1 MQLLSLLS
9 LFSLLIASNALF
21 DVGILTWNNLGKE
34 LKTHVSGVSAYGV
47 NITGNA
53 LSELQQYEPA
63 VYIMNESG
71 STFYR
76 LPNLL
81 NCGIKF
87 TVDLSST
94 TCSCNAA
101 LFMVELPDNPDND
114 THCDAQGSDPS
125 TRCFEMDLIEA
136 NTRGFQG
143 TLHCVDGSQDCKAG
157 CGGNFR
163 SDKGYGPG
171 GTNIDTQNPYQ
182 VYVTFTGTSQLE
194 SINFQLTQ
202 LGKRGITFTID
213 RTTCKFF
220 TSQLTE
226 MSNSL
231 KSGRMVFVI
240 SYWSSPD
247 MSWLDGCSTGQ
258 TCPKTSEIT
267 FSNIQVT
274 SSTDVENI
282 VW

>member
-21 DVGILTWNNLGKE
+21 DLGILTWSNLGKE
-34 LKTHVSGVSAYGV
+34 MKTHVAGVSSYGV
-47 NITGNA
+47 NISGNA

-71 STFYR
+71 GAFYR
-76 LPNLL
+76 LPSLL
-81 NCGIKF
+81 NRGIKF
-87 TVDLSST
+87 TVDLSSS

-101 LFMVELPDNPDND
+101 LFMVELPDND
-114 THCDAQGSDPS
+114 THCDAQGNDPT

-171 GTNIDTQNPYQ
+171 GANIDTQKPYE

-194 SINFQLTQ
+194 SINFRLTQ
-202 LGKRGITFTID
+202 SGKNGIIFTID
-213 RTTCKFF
+213 RTTCKFW
-220 TSQLTE
+220 TSQLTV
-226 MSNSL
+226 MSNSI
-231 KSGRMVFVI
+231 KSGRMVFII
-240 SYWSSPD
+240 SYWSSPN
-247 MSWLDGCSTGQ
+247 MGWLDGCSTGQ
-258 TCPKTSEIT
+258 TCPKKSNIT
-267 FSNIQVT
+267 FRKIQVIP
-274 SSTDVENI
+274 STEEKKI
-282 VW
+282 FW